1 MLPAELRL
9 KINEARSKYWTNQ
22 KYIYT
27 PIFKTVYRIRHGSEK
42 PPKIGF
48 IMTVKVG
55 KATVRNRLK
64 RVISE
69 AIFKEIENL
78 PNFYTGANIKDYH
91 LKNVNYG
98 KDFTG
103 RVGQVMILSQKNPIT
118 MPATTPA
125 TTAS

>member
-78 PNFYTGANIKDYH
+78 PRGLEAIIIGKQGAKGISNEEISYWTNK
-91 LKNVNYG
+91 
-98 KDFTG
+98 
-103 RVGQVMILSQKNPIT
+103 ILPKIQTNT
-118 MPATTPA
+118 
-125 TTAS
+125 